1 MRAINF
7 TPAGQQHYE
16 DLRTDVLET
25 VERINKQF
33 PRSIIFVELPTIS
46 MQDRMQLWELAD
58 VAAFTPIREGVNT
71 FALEAVRQHC
81 RSPCSSLH
89 ACAIHILDVTS
100 SPPPMSSS
108 FSSNLHTQLLRL
120 VVPLSHLSQ
129 ASSLYRTFISTLRTF
144 LKHHDRIYASS
155 SLSQLS
161 QASLQYRT
169 GMSHL
174 SQA

>member
-81 RSPCSSLH
+81 RSLCSSLY
-89 ACAIHILDVTS
+89 ACAIHI
-100 SPPPMSSS
+100 
-108 FSSNLHTQLLRL
+108 
-120 VVPLSHLSQ
+120 
-129 ASSLYRTFISTLRTF
+129 
-144 LKHHDRIYASS
+144 
-155 SLSQLS
+155 
-161 QASLQYRT
+161 
-169 GMSHL
+169 
-174 SQA
+174 